1 MQTRR
6 QIRRLPAALGPLDN
20 PLKGWAPY
28 WFPWLTQYY
37 QPVSMNFWY
46 VSWRELEPNPQ
57 DYRFA
62 QWEQSW
68 NQTRPNTRE
77 NHVVF
82 RVYLDYPGQPTGV
95 PQWLIDMGVEMR
107 PYSDYG
113 GGLSPD
119 YDDPRLV
126 QALVRFIRALGAYFN
141 NHPRVAFVQL
151 GLLGF
156 WGEWHTWPRP
166 ELFASDATQR
176 TVVDEMRAAFPDKI
190 LQARTANGYL
200 GVHPWLGYHDDM
212 FPEDTDGGE
221 AWHFLPNLRR
231 AGRDQNWKVAC
242 IGGEMVPGQALRWLT
257 TNWSI
262 TRTMLER
269 GHFTYLGPYCPPLEN
284 HNANA
289 TFLQNS
295 QWMVRRMGYEYRL
308 DRLQWTTQ
316 VQRGRRIEIT
326 LSGENQGVAPFYYPW
341 QVTMALLNS
350 ANQPVLQW
358 QVKADIRR
366 WLPGVFGFTTV
377 SPIITLARGTY
388 RLALGIIDPWRNR
401 PRIRFAN
408 NLPVVNGWTV
418 LEQVRVV

>member
-1 MQTRR
+1 
-6 QIRRLPAALGPLDN
+6 
-20 PLKGWAPY
+20 
-28 WFPWLTQYY
+28 
-37 QPVSMNFWY
+37 
-46 VSWRELEPNPQ
+46 
-57 DYRFA
+57 
-62 QWEQSW
+62 
-68 NQTRPNTRE
+68 
-77 NHVVF
+77 
-82 RVYLDYPGQPTGV
+82 
-95 PQWLIDMGVEMR
+95 
-107 PYSDYG
+107 
-113 GGLSPD
+113 
-119 YDDPRLV
+119 
-126 QALVRFIRALGAYFN
+126 
-141 NHPRVAFVQL
+141 
-151 GLLGF
+151 
-156 WGEWHTWPRP
+156 
-166 ELFASDATQR
+166 
-176 TVVDEMRAAFPDKI
+176 MRAAFPNKI
-190 LQARTANGYL
+190 LQARYANGYL

-221 AWHFLPNLRR
+221 EWHFLPNLRR

-242 IGGEMVPGQALRWLT
+242 IGGEMVPNQALRWLT
-257 TNWSI
+257 TDWSI

-295 QWMVRRMGYEYRL
+295 RWMVRRMGYEYRL
-308 DRLQWTTQ
+308 DRLQWTPQ

-326 LSGENQGVAPFYYPW
+326 LSGENQGVAPFYTNRAFRVHESPPSFRFPSRSGGNRAGRAHSVPPASRGNLKEGVFNCCFCELWLGDWYYYPW
-341 QVTMALLNS
+341 QVKMALLNS

>member
-1 MQTRR
+1 MTTRR
-6 QIRRLPAALGPLDN
+6 QTKRLPPALGPLDN

-68 NQTRPNTRE
+68 DQTRPDTRE
-77 NHVVF
+77 NHGVF

-176 TVVDEMRAAFPDKI
+176 TVVDEMRAAFPNKI

-257 TNWSI
+257 TDWNI

-284 HNANA
+284 HSANA

-308 DRLQWTTQ
+308 DRLQWTAQ

-326 LSGENQGVAPFYYPW
+326 LSGENQGVAPF
-341 QVTMALLNS
+341 
-350 ANQPVLQW
+350 
-358 QVKADIRR
+358 
-366 WLPGVFGFTTV
+366 
-377 SPIITLARGTY
+377 
-388 RLALGIIDPWRNR
+388 
-401 PRIRFAN
+401 
-408 NLPVVNGWTV
+408 
-418 LEQVRVV
+418 